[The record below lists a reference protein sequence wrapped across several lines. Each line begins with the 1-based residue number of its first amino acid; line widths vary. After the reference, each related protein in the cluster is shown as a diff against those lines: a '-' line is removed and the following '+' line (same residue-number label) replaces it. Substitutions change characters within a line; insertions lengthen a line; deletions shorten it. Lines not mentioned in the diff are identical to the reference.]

1 MGAPLRLRKP
11 GAIHCLHFDGAL
23 QVRASTRCLWAWPLV
38 AVSVGLIVH
47 DALPQ
52 ALQDRECNETE
63 ARQHWSFDTATLMF
77 RHTGDS
83 SRCIEF
89 FPSHGAFGAWSCR
102 DDLEANTQQQFRF
115 DEDRF
120 CLLADPTRCLQEAT
134 SHLLY

>member
-1 MGAPLRLRKP
+1 M
-11 GAIHCLHFDGAL
+11 H
-23 QVRASTRCLWAWPLV
+23 SSS
-38 AVSVGLIVH
+38 AVDLIVH
-47 DALPQ
+47 RTYLVRGGPPLLAAGALQ

-77 RHTGDS
+77 RHSGDS

-89 FPSHGAFGAWSCR
+89 FPSHGAFGAWRCR
-102 DDLEANTQQQFRF
+102 DDLEANTRQQFRF
-115 DEDRF
+115 EEDRF